1 MKKDSFPFVKAQNI
15 PCNQGRRLD
24 SADGSVF
31 PARKRAPVE
40 RKEKMR
46 KTALYIGMS
55 LDGYI
60 ADPNGGVDWMTGQ
73 DESAENGDSY
83 ENFIKTVDTVIMGW
97 NTYHQI
103 TTELSAGEWVYE
115 GLTSWVITHRTAEEK
130 METAESPVL
139 FTDRSPCDLVRN
151 LKKEEGKNIWICG
164 GADVVRQ
171 LMEEDLI
178 DIYHISILPIL
189 LGDGIRL
196 FQTSEKEKKLRLI
209 RVGSE
214 NGITEL
220 VYLRRHFCRN
230 VCANAC
236 GNICKNV
243 HENGIRK
250 FTTDDMERVME
261 IWLNGNLEA
270 HAFIPRKY
278 WESNAEAVKE
288 QLLEAEVFVCEKE
301 GRIEGFAGLQ
311 GNYLA
316 GIFVEAG
323 YRSKGIGREL
333 LNRVKE
339 THPVFSLH
347 VYAENERAVSFY
359 RREGLK
365 VVSREMEKDTGREE
379 YTMEWRASAARAEW
393 CALAAGTE

>member
-1 MKKDSFPFVKAQNI
+1 
-15 PCNQGRRLD
+15 
-24 SADGSVF
+24 
-31 PARKRAPVE
+31 
-40 RKEKMR
+40 
-46 KTALYIGMS
+46 MS

-103 TTELSAGEWVYE
+103 TTELVY
-115 GLTSWVITHRTAEEK
+115 V
-130 METAESPVL
+130 
-139 FTDRSPCDLVRN
+139 
-151 LKKEEGKNIWICG
+151 
-164 GADVVRQ
+164 
-171 LMEEDLI
+171 
-178 DIYHISILPIL
+178 
-189 LGDGIRL
+189 
-196 FQTSEKEKKLRLI
+196 
-209 RVGSE
+209 
-214 NGITEL
+214 
-220 VYLRRHFCRN
+220 RRHVCRHF
-230 VCANAC
+230 CANAC
-236 GNICKNV
+236 GNICENV

-250 FTTDDMERVME
+250 FTADDMERVME

-301 GRIEGFAGLQ
+301 GRIKGFAGLQ

-323 YRSKGIGREL
+323 SRSKGIGREL

-359 RREGLK
+359 RREGLE

-379 YTMEWRASAARAEW
+379 YTMEWRASAE
-393 CALAAGTE
+393 G